1 MLSIENVSLLDVKCK
16 QCFTKKKRTLS
27 DVSGKIAYMMNV
39 SKRIKQTRK
48 RLGYSQDVLGAKVGV
63 SRVAV
68 SQWERGESSPSG
80 RYLNDL
86 SAALGVSVDW
96 LLTGNDSSHEVDH
109 LVPASWGS
117 WKTSDALKLTKQFLE
132 NMNAE
137 QRAAFLS
144 DRRFDNL
151 LVLSPEDH
159 QLLSGVAEEGAGLSN
174 VEPAIV
180 PQGGRVP
187 ILSYVQAG
195 NWREICEQATGF
207 DGNVEYVTAS
217 VDIGPR
223 GFGLWL
229 RGNSMTPQFNEG
241 DLVIVDPD
249 EQPRPGDFVVAKNGS
264 DEATFKKYR
273 PRGIDEH
280 GQEVFEL
287 VPLNDDYPP
296 MHSDRQHIEIIGVM
310 VEHRIFRKR

>member
-1 MLSIENVSLLDVKCK
+1 MHISDRIFSRRSALGLSKTALAKAVGVA
-16 QCFTKKKRTLS
+16 
-27 DVSGKIAYMMNV
+27 DVSVGK
-39 SKRIKQTRK
+39 
-48 RLGYSQDVLGAKVGV
+48 
-63 SRVAV
+63 
-68 SQWERGESSPSG
+68 WESGQNQPKG

-86 SAALGVSVDW
+86 AAALGVSVDW
-96 LLTGNDSSHEVDH
+96 LLTGKEE
-109 LVPASWGS
+109 GS
-117 WKTSDALKLTKQFLE
+117 T
-132 NMNAE
+132 
-137 QRAAFLS
+137 
-144 DRRFDNL
+144 
-151 LVLSPEDH
+151 
-159 QLLSGVAEEGAGLSN
+159 GVAESPFPGYRN
-174 VEPAIV
+174 VEPAVI

-229 RGNSMTPQFNEG
+229 RGNSMAPQFNEG

-296 MHSDRQHIEIIGVM
+296 MYSDRQHIEIIGVM

>member
-1 MLSIENVSLLDVKCK
+1 MEANVSLLESESKRKLPSKEVK
-16 QCFTKKKRTLS
+16 TTLALS
-27 DVSGKIAYMMNV
+27 KIAYM
-39 SKRIKQTRK
+39 SIHTRIKSQ
-48 RLGYSQDVLGAKVGV
+48 RLICGMTQEALAKLLGVNRV
-63 SRVAV
+63 SV
-68 SQWERGESSPSG
+68 SQWERGDTSPKG
-80 RYLNDL
+80 DNLINL
-86 SAALGVSVDW
+86 AKALGVRPEW
-96 LLTGNDSSHEVDH
+96 LLFGEYS
-109 LVPASWGS
+109 A
-117 WKTSDALKLTKQFLE
+117 TSESVT
-132 NMNAE
+132 
-137 QRAAFLS
+137 
-144 DRRFDNL
+144 
-151 LVLSPEDH
+151 
-159 QLLSGVAEEGAGLSN
+159 AGYRN
-174 VEPAIV
+174 VEPAVI

-195 NWREICEQATGF
+195 NWREMCEQATGF

-217 VDIGPR
+217 VDIGPC

-273 PRGIDEH
+273 PRGLDEH

-296 MHSDRQHIEIIGVM
+296 MYSDRQHIEIIGVM
-310 VEHRIFRKR
+310 VEHRTFRKR

>member
-1 MLSIENVSLLDVKCK
+1 MHISDRILSR
-16 QCFTKKKRTLS
+16 RTALGLS
-27 DVSGKIAYMMNV
+27 KTA
-39 SKRIKQTRK
+39 
-48 RLGYSQDVLGAKVGV
+48 LAKAIGISGV
-63 SRVAV
+63 SVGK
-68 SQWERGESSPSG
+68 WESGLNQPKG

-86 SAALGVSVDW
+86 AAALGVSVDW
-96 LLTGNDSSHEVDH
+96 LLTG
-109 LVPASWGS
+109 
-117 WKTSDALKLTKQFLE
+117 K
-132 NMNAE
+132 
-137 QRAAFLS
+137 
-144 DRRFDNL
+144 
-151 LVLSPEDH
+151 
-159 QLLSGVAEEGAGLSN
+159 EEGTMGVSEPPFPGYRN
-174 VEPAIV
+174 VEPAVI

-264 DEATFKKYR
+264 EEATFKKYR
-273 PRGIDEH
+273 PRGIDEN

-287 VPLNDDYPP
+287 VPLNDDYPT